1 MKLVPGSELYDQWV
15 NPPIEV
21 NINFYL
27 FSIKN
32 GQDFEKGAT
41 PIVEEIGPIVYRE
54 YVVKENLTN
63 SPNGT
68 ISYIERKY
76 YVFNPEKSAVPEN
89 YIVIYVNK
97 ANYDYLIIFKN

>member
-1 MKLVPGSELYDQWV
+1 M
-15 NPPIEV
+15 
-21 NINFYL
+21 

-63 SPNGT
+63 RLNKFVILEKIIDLTGNKVLIYT
-68 ISYIERKY
+68 
-76 YVFNPEKSAVPEN
+76 NPSC
-89 YIVIYVNK
+89 I
-97 ANYDYLIIFKN
+97 DYETVEVLIPAGLHAHCLSHSWL